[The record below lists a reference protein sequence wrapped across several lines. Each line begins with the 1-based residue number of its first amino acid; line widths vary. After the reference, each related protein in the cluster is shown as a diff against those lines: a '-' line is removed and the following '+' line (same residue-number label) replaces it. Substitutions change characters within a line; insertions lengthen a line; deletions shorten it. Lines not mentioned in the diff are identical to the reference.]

1 MVAVWILFL
10 HTHKVTWLLDPGGGP
25 AIAEENDM
33 NPTTTHRS
41 VAFKLSLAALLS
53 LLLVLLITMGIVS
66 ALLWQDFGRLSRND
80 AQQHAA
86 QLRTLVQTFD
96 ETAQDQAKRDFT
108 LFKANFPGEFSLSE
122 VPGADGK
129 SEATLAFQGVGLNGD
144 FEVVDRFS
152 KDSMGAVATIFAR
165 SGDDFMRVTTSLKKQ
180 DGERAYKTLLDRKHP
195 AYGLMNEGKTYIG
208 RASLFGREYMTVY
221 EPIRDGNRTI
231 GILFIGSDIG
241 PILGKLSTVMAG
253 QKLFTT
259 GAVYAVNTSAGA
271 ARGRVLGL
279 SGANATL
286 QIDEKADDAKAWLAS
301 LDGVEQT
308 GEFETTWSPRRTGA
322 GDDALRYAAVERYKP
337 WGWAIVAEAPLSEM
351 MGEARGVLT
360 WLWLGVLVALVL
372 LTVVL
377 VAATRRLVGA
387 PVQQLSTALGYLA
400 QGDLTHA
407 VTLKSRDEIGSLA
420 QAMEGFRMRLVESLS
435 TVRTSADSVS
445 SASTEIAQGNQ
456 DLSGRTESQASSLE
470 ETAASME
477 QLGATIRHNADSASQ
492 ANQLAVGASRV
503 AAQGGEVVSK
513 VVSTMQDINSSS
525 QKIADII
532 GVIDGIAFQTN
543 ILALNAAVEAAR
555 AGEQGRG
562 FAVVAAEVRN
572 LAQRTAAE
580 AKAIKELIGVSSA
593 MVQQGS
599 VLADQAGSTMQEVV
613 SSIQRVADMVSEIS
627 AASNEQT
634 AGVGQVGEA
643 VTQLD
648 QTTQQNAA
656 LVEEMA
662 AAASSLRVQAQQ
674 MVSAVA
680 QFNLGHAS
688 DQGAAP
694 SPSHAVAP
702 RKLGQA
708 RHGA

>member
-1 MVAVWILFL
+1 MS
-10 HTHKVTWLLDPGGGP
+10 
-25 AIAEENDM
+25 
-33 NPTTTHRS
+33 PTTTHRS

-66 ALLWQDFGRLSRND
+66 ALLWQNFGRLSRGD
-80 AQQHAA
+80 AQQYAA

-96 ETAQDQAKRDFT
+96 ETAQEQAKRDFT
-108 LFKANFPGEFSLSE
+108 LFKANFPGNFSLNE
-122 VPGADGK
+122 APGADGK
-129 SEATLAFQGVGLNGD
+129 PEATLAFQGVPINGD

-165 SGDDFMRVTTSLKKQ
+165 TGDDFIRVTTSLKKQ
-180 DGERAYKTLLDRKHP
+180 DGDRAYKTLLDRKHP
-195 AYGLMNEGKTYIG
+195 AYELMNEGKTFIG
-208 RASLFGREYMTVY
+208 RANLFGREYMTVY
-221 EPIRDGNRTI
+221 EPIREGNRTI

-241 PILGKLSTVMAG
+241 PILGKLNTVMAG
-253 QKLFTT
+253 QKLFAT
-259 GAVYAVNTSAGA
+259 GAVYAVNISAGP
-271 ARGRVLGL
+271 ARGNVFGL
-279 SGANATL
+279 TGANAAL
-286 QIDEKADDAKAWLAS
+286 KVDEKVDEAKAWLAS
-301 LDGVEQT
+301 LSGIEQT
-308 GEFETTWSPRRTGA
+308 GDFESSWSPRRS
-322 GDDALRYAAVERYKP
+322 GDGDTAARYVAVERYRP
-337 WGWAIVAEAPLSEM
+337 WNWTIVAEAPESEM
-351 MGEARGVLT
+351 MGEARSVLT
-360 WLWLGVLVALVL
+360 WLWLGVVVALAL

-377 VAATRRLVGA
+377 VVATRRLVGA

-420 QAMEGFRMRLVESLS
+420 QAMEGFRVRLVESLS
-435 TVRTSADSVS
+435 TVRTSAESVS

-477 QLGATIRHNADSASQ
+477 QLGATIRQNADSANQ

-513 VVSTMQDINSSS
+513 VVSTMQDINTSS

-580 AKAIKELIGVSSA
+580 AKAIKELIGASSA

-599 VLADQAGSTMQEVV
+599 VLADQAGTTMQEVV

-627 AASNEQT
+627 AASSEQT

-662 AAASSLRVQAQQ
+662 AAASSLQTQAHQ
-674 MVSAVA
+674 MVSAIA
-680 QFNLGHAS
+680 QFNLGGTSAS
-688 DQGAAP
+688 PGLPTGARGGSRNPAI
-694 SPSHAVAP
+694 S
-702 RKLGQA
+702 G
-708 RHGA
+708 

>member
-1 MVAVWILFL
+1 
-10 HTHKVTWLLDPGGGP
+10 
-25 AIAEENDM
+25 M

-41 VAFKLSLAALLS
+41 VAFKLSLTALLS

-66 ALLWQDFGRLSRND
+66 ALLWQNFGRLSRGD
-80 AQQHAA
+80 AQQHVA

-96 ETAQDQAKRDFT
+96 ETAQDQAKRDFA

-122 VPGADGK
+122 APGADGK
-129 SEATLAFQGVGLNGD
+129 PEAMLAFQGVALNGD

-165 SGDDFMRVTTSLKKQ
+165 TGDDFIRVTTSLKKQ
-180 DGERAYKTLLDRKHP
+180 DGDRAYKTLLDRKHP
-195 AYGLMNEGKTYIG
+195 AYELMNEGKTFIG
-208 RASLFGREYMTVY
+208 RANLFGREYMTVY
-221 EPIRDGNRTI
+221 EPIREGNRTV

-241 PILGKLSTVMAG
+241 PILGKLNTVMAG
-253 QKLFTT
+253 QKLFAT
-259 GAVYAVNTSAGA
+259 GAVYAVNISAGP
-271 ARGRVLGL
+271 ARGNVLGL
-279 SGANATL
+279 PGANAAL
-286 QIDEKADDAKAWLAS
+286 KVDEKADDAKAWLAS
-301 LDGVEQT
+301 LSGVEQT
-308 GEFETTWSPRRTGA
+308 GDFESTWSPRRSGE
-322 GDDALRYAAVERYKP
+322 GDNTTRYVAVERYKP
-337 WGWAIVAEAPLSEM
+337 WSWAIVAEAPLSEM
-351 MGEARGVLT
+351 MGEARGVLN

-377 VAATRRLVGA
+377 VVATRRLVGA

-400 QGDLTHA
+400 QGDLTQA

-420 QAMEGFRMRLVESLS
+420 QAMEGFRVRLVESLS

-470 ETAASME
+470 QTAASME

-580 AKAIKELIGVSSA
+580 AKAIKELIGASSA
-593 MVQQGS
+593 MVQQGT

-627 AASNEQT
+627 AASSEQT

-662 AAASSLRVQAQQ
+662 AAASSLRVQAEQ
-674 MVSAVA
+674 MVTAIA

-688 DQGAAP
+688 DHGAASSP
-694 SPSHAVAP
+694 SPAMAP

-708 RHGA
+708 RLGA

>member
-1 MVAVWILFL
+1 MISSNTR
-10 HTHKVTWLLDPGGGP
+10 H
-25 AIAEENDM
+25 
-33 NPTTTHRS
+33 S
-41 VAFKLSLAALLS
+41 VAFKLSATALFS
-53 LLLVLLITMGIVS
+53 LLVVLLATMGIVS
-66 ALLWQDFGRLSRND
+66 GLLWKDFGRLSRDD
-80 AQQHAA
+80 ATQYAA
-86 QLRTLVQTFD
+86 QVRTLVQTFD
-96 ETAQDQAKRDFT
+96 ETAQEQAKRDFS
-108 LFKANFPGEFSLSE
+108 LFKANFPGQFSVAE
-122 VPGADGK
+122 VPGAEGK
-129 SEATLAFQGVGLNGD
+129 PEAVLSFQGAAVNGD

-165 SGDDFMRVTTSLKKQ
+165 TGEDFIRVTTSLKKQ

-195 AYGLMNEGKTYIG
+195 AYALMNEGKTYIG

-221 EPIRDGNRTI
+221 EPIREGNRTI
-231 GILFIGSDIG
+231 GILFIGSDMG
-241 PILGKLSTVMAG
+241 VILGKLDTVMAG
-253 QKLFTT
+253 QKLFDT
-259 GAVYAVNTSAGA
+259 GAVYAVNLSAGP
-271 ARGRVLGL
+271 ARGSIFGL
-279 SGANATL
+279 PGAGKSL
-286 QIDEKADDAKAWLAS
+286 KVDEKDDQAKAWMAS
-301 LDGVEQT
+301 LAALGQAGDLESD
-308 GEFETTWSPRRTGA
+308 WSPRRSGE
-322 GDDALRYAAVERYKP
+322 GDRATRYLAVEHYKP
-337 WGWAIVAEAPLSEM
+337 WNWAIVAEAPLTEM
-351 MGEARGVLT
+351 MSEARNVLA
-360 WLWLGVLVALVL
+360 WLWLGVVVALAL

-377 VAATRRLVGA
+377 VLATRRLVGA
-387 PVQQLSTALGYLA
+387 PVQQLSAALAYLA

-407 VTLKSRDEIGSLA
+407 VSVRSRDEIGTLA
-420 QAMEGFRMRLVESLS
+420 QAMEGFRARLVESLG

-445 SASTEIAQGNQ
+445 AASTEIAQGNQ
-456 DLSGRTESQASSLE
+456 DLSGRTESQASALE
-470 ETAASME
+470 QTAASME

-503 AAQGGEVVSK
+503 AQQGGEVVSK

-580 AKAIKELIGVSSA
+580 AKAIKELIGASSA

-599 VLADQAGSTMQEVV
+599 VLADQAGTTMQEVV
-613 SSIQRVADMVSEIS
+613 RSIQRVAEMVSEIS

-662 AAASSLRVQAQQ
+662 AAASSLRTQAQQ
-674 MVSAVA
+674 MVETIAR
-680 QFNLGHAS
+680 FNLEQDATS
-688 DQGAAP
+688 NR
-694 SPSHAVAP
+694 S
-702 RKLGQA
+702 
-708 RHGA
+708 

>member
-1 MVAVWILFL
+1 MISSNSR
-10 HTHKVTWLLDPGGGP
+10 H
-25 AIAEENDM
+25 
-33 NPTTTHRS
+33 S
-41 VAFKLSLAALLS
+41 VAFKLSATALFS
-53 LLLVLLITMGIVS
+53 LLVVLLATMGIVS
-66 ALLWQDFGRLSRND
+66 GLLWKDFGRLSRDD
-80 AQQHAA
+80 AKQYAA
-86 QLRTLVQTFD
+86 QVRMLVQTFD
-96 ETAQDQAKRDFT
+96 DTAQEQAKRDFT
-108 LFKANFPGEFSLSE
+108 LFKANFPGQFSVAE
-122 VPGADGK
+122 APGADGK
-129 SEATLAFQGVGLNGD
+129 PEAVLSFQGASVNGD

-165 SGDDFMRVTTSLKKQ
+165 TGDDFIRVTTSLKKQ

-195 AYGLMNEGKTYIG
+195 AYALMNEGKTYIG

-221 EPIRDGNRTI
+221 EPIREGNRTI
-231 GILFIGSDIG
+231 GILFIGSDMG
-241 PILGKLSTVMAG
+241 AILGKLDTVMAG
-253 QKLFTT
+253 QKLFAT
-259 GAVYAVNTSAGA
+259 GAVYAVNLSSGP
-271 ARGRVLGL
+271 ARGSIFGL
-279 SGANATL
+279 PGAGKSL
-286 QIDEKADDAKAWLAS
+286 KVDEKDEQAKAWMESLAAVGQS
-301 LDGVEQT
+301 GDLES
-308 GEFETTWSPRRTGA
+308 EWSPRRSGE
-322 GDDALRYAAVERYKP
+322 GDHATRYLAVEHYKP
-337 WGWAIVAEAPLSEM
+337 WNWAIVAEAPLTEM
-351 MGEARGVLT
+351 MGEARNVLA
-360 WLWLGVLVALVL
+360 WLWLGVVVALAL

-377 VAATRRLVGA
+377 VLATRRLVGA
-387 PVQQLSTALGYLA
+387 PVQQLSAALAYLA

-407 VTLKSRDEIGSLA
+407 VSVRSRDEIGTLA
-420 QAMEGFRMRLVESLS
+420 QAMEGFRVRLVESLG

-445 SASTEIAQGNQ
+445 AASTEIAQGNQ
-456 DLSGRTESQASSLE
+456 DLSGRTESQASALE
-470 ETAASME
+470 QTAASME

-503 AAQGGEVVSK
+503 AQQGGEVVSK
-513 VVSTMQDINSSS
+513 VVSTMQDINNSS

-580 AKAIKELIGVSSA
+580 AKAIKELIGASSA

-599 VLADQAGSTMQEVV
+599 VLADEAGTTMQEVV
-613 SSIQRVADMVSEIS
+613 RAIQRVADMVSEIS

-662 AAASSLRVQAQQ
+662 AAASSLRTQAQQ
-674 MVSAVA
+674 MVEAVA
-680 QFNLGHAS
+680 RFNLGQENAS
-688 DQGAAP
+688 T
-694 SPSHAVAP
+694 
-702 RKLGQA
+702 R
-708 RHGA
+708 R

>member
-1 MVAVWILFL
+1 MISSNTR
-10 HTHKVTWLLDPGGGP
+10 H
-25 AIAEENDM
+25 
-33 NPTTTHRS
+33 S
-41 VAFKLSLAALLS
+41 VAFKLSATALFS
-53 LLLVLLITMGIVS
+53 LLVVLLATMGIVS
-66 ALLWQDFGRLSRND
+66 GLLWNDFGRLSRDD
-80 AQQHAA
+80 ATQYAA
-86 QLRTLVQTFD
+86 QVRTLVQTFD
-96 ETAQDQAKRDFT
+96 ETAQEQAKRDFS
-108 LFKANFPGEFSLSE
+108 LFKANFPGQFSVAE
-122 VPGADGK
+122 APGADGK
-129 SEATLAFQGVGLNGD
+129 PEAVLSFQGAPVNGD

-165 SGDDFMRVTTSLKKQ
+165 TGDDFIRVTTSLKKQ

-195 AYGLMNEGKTYIG
+195 AYALMNEGKTYIG

-221 EPIRDGNRTI
+221 EPIREGNRTI
-231 GILFIGSDIG
+231 GILFIGSDMG
-241 PILGKLSTVMAG
+241 AILGKLDTVMAG
-253 QKLFTT
+253 QKLFAT
-259 GAVYAVNTSAGA
+259 GAVYAVNLSAGP
-271 ARGRVLGL
+271 ARGSIFGL
-279 SGANATL
+279 PGAGKGL
-286 QIDEKADDAKAWLAS
+286 KVDEKDEQAKAWMAALAAVGQAGDLES
-301 LDGVEQT
+301 E
-308 GEFETTWSPRRTGA
+308 WSPRRSSE
-322 GDDALRYAAVERYKP
+322 GDRATRYLAVEHYKP
-337 WGWAIVAEAPLSEM
+337 WNWAIVAEAPLTEM
-351 MGEARGVLT
+351 MSEARNVLA
-360 WLWLGVLVALVL
+360 WLWLGVVVALAL

-377 VAATRRLVGA
+377 VLATRRLVGA
-387 PVQQLSTALGYLA
+387 PVQQLSAALAYLA

-407 VTLKSRDEIGSLA
+407 VSVRSRDEIGTLA
-420 QAMEGFRMRLVESLS
+420 QAMEGFRARLVESLG

-445 SASTEIAQGNQ
+445 AASTEIAQGNQ
-456 DLSGRTESQASSLE
+456 DLSGRTESQASALE
-470 ETAASME
+470 QTAASME

-503 AAQGGEVVSK
+503 AQQGGEVVSK

-580 AKAIKELIGVSSA
+580 AKAIKELIGASSA

-599 VLADQAGSTMQEVV
+599 VLADQAGTTMQEVV
-613 SSIQRVADMVSEIS
+613 RSIQRVADMVSEIS

-662 AAASSLRVQAQQ
+662 AAASSLRTQAQQ
-674 MVSAVA
+674 MVEAIA
-680 QFNLGHAS
+680 RFNLGQDATS
-688 DQGAAP
+688 IRG
-694 SPSHAVAP
+694 
-702 RKLGQA
+702 
-708 RHGA
+708 